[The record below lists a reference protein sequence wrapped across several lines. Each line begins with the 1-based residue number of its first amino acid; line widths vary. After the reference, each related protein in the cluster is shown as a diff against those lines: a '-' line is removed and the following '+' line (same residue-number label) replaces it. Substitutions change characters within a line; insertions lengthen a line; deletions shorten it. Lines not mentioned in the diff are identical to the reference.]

1 MAKNKYF
8 EKIISKLNF
17 FSVHF
22 RFAVFV
28 IFVVFLFYVI
38 MIGIQLFSVL
48 EHTPSAEEIDKKIH
62 AVSIRKDII
71 KKIDNFIAVRQKE
84 NIDLPKKNPFS
95 PYQKGTNDFSG
106 DTPAIFLETPWGNP
120 GVSLSPS
127 PSVSPEITATP
138 AP

>member
-1 MAKNKYF
+1 MTKNKYF
-8 EKIISKLNF
+8 EKIISKLSF

-22 RFAVFV
+22 RFMVFI

-38 MIGIQLFSVL
+38 MLGIQIFSVL
-48 EHTPSAEEIDKKIH
+48 GHTPSAEEIDKKIH
-62 AVSIRKDII
+62 AVAIRKDLI

-84 NIDLPKKNPFS
+84 NLDLPKKNPFS

-106 DTPAIFLETPWGNP
+106 DTPAISLENY

-127 PSVSPEITATP
+127 PSVSPEIPATP